1 MSVKV
6 KYCFKLSVLFLFTV
20 ISSFKTEVIFLSSY
34 LCNLFFPVSK
44 LKAKFLRKY
53 LRILSEV
60 L

>member
-34 LCNLFFPVSK
+34 LCNLFSVSK